1 MITIQ
6 DLDGMAV
13 FATTLAKYLSAGDLV
28 LLNGDLGAGKTTL
41 SQFIGKALGVKRNIN
56 SPTFNIIKSYQGS
69 NLRLHHMDCYRLE
82 DSEEDL
88 GFNEYFEDEAV
99 ILIEWSQFIS
109 EFLPPSSL
117 SINITTLNE
126 SERNIELEAQGVH
139 YAKIKE
145 EVEREL
151 SVD

>member
-1 MITIQ
+1 MIKIK

-56 SPTFNIIKSYQGS
+56 SPTFNIIKSYQVS

-88 GFNEYFEDEAV
+88 GFDEYFEDEAV

-117 SINITTLNE
+117 TINITTLNE

>member
-1 MITIQ
+1 MIKIK

-13 FATTLAKYLSAGDLV
+13 FATTLAKYLSAGDLI

-56 SPTFNIIKSYQGS
+56 SPTFNIIKSYQGL
-69 NLRLHHMDCYRLE
+69 NLKLHHMDCYRLE

-88 GFNEYFEDEAV
+88 GFDEYFEDEAV

-117 SINITTLNE
+117 TINITTLNE
-126 SERNIELEAQGVH
+126 SERSIELEAQGVH

>member
-1 MITIQ
+1 MIKIK

-117 SINITTLNE
+117 TIHITTLNE

>member
-1 MITIQ
+1 MIKIK

-56 SPTFNIIKSYQGS
+56 SPTFNIIKSYQGL
-69 NLRLHHMDCYRLE
+69 NLKLHHMDCYRLE

-88 GFNEYFEDEAV
+88 GFDEYFEDEAV

-117 SINITTLNE
+117 TINITTLNE